1 MYQLTEEE
9 RKELKQL
16 KSRGLIYIA
25 RDSDGG
31 LWAYNYPPER
41 KDITWD
47 LYLDDK
53 KIVLIDPELLKFITW
68 EDEEPY
74 EIEKLLEGKNGK
86 L

>member
-53 KIVLIDPELLKFITW
+53 KEDVYCPYCGAYQKIPHILKITNLCIYLKD
-68 EDEEPY
+68 EDE
-74 EIEKLLEGKNGK
+74 
-86 L
+86 